1 MVEGVTHDRGSSDE
15 RCEEVDG
22 QHEIDNLVSCEVWS
36 SSKIWR
42 RYHTLKTPIAI
53 LLGFIRSRI
62 RACNDAG
69 FNSS

>member
-22 QHEIDNLVSCEVWS
+22 QHEIDNLVSCEVEVF
-36 SSKIWR
+36 KVLEN
-42 RYHTLKTPIAI
+42 HTLKTPIAI

-69 FNSS
+69 FSCS

>member
-1 MVEGVTHDRGSSDE
+1 MVEEVTHDRGSSDE

-22 QHEIDNLVSCEVWS
+22 QHKIDNLVSCELWGS
-36 SSKIWR
+36 SIIRR